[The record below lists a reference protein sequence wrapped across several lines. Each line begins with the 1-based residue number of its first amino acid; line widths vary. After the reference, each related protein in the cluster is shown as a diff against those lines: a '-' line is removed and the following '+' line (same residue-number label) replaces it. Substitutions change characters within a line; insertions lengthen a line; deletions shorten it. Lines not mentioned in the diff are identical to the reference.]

1 MKKSGEARVIAERLH
16 SAAIRLLRR
25 LRKSDAAS
33 GLPGPKLSA
42 LSVLV
47 FGGPQ
52 TLKALAVAEQV
63 RAPTMSRLVTELEI
77 LGLATKTNEQQDRRK
92 VRIVATA
99 LGKSLLKEGRKR
111 RLLTLTQ
118 QVQTLNLGE
127 RRVLR
132 DAAEILIRLND
143 EG

>member
-52 TLKALAVAEQV
+52 TLKALAAAEQV
-63 RAPTMSRLVTELEI
+63 RAPTMSRLVMELEV
-77 LGLATKTNEQQDRRK
+77 LGLATKANEQQDRRK

-99 LGKSLLKEGRKR
+99 LGKSLLEEGRKR

>member
-1 MKKSGEARVIAERLH
+1 MSSHQKPTFA
-16 SAAIRLLRR
+16 
-25 LRKSDAAS
+25 
-33 GLPGPKLSA
+33 
-42 LSVLV
+42 
-47 FGGPQ
+47 
-52 TLKALAVAEQV
+52 QV
-63 RAPTMSRLVTELEI
+63 RSPDKVPSSSPGLGGRSR
-77 LGLATKTNEQQDRRK
+77 
-92 VRIVATA
+92 A
-99 LGKSLLKEGRKR
+99 LGKSLLEEGRKR